1 MESNRSCINHLEAV
15 QRRMD
20 KMTTEETSKLRL
32 DDTLGGD
39 SQILQIKAIQRLARF
54 SLISVSFSL
63 YSFTILFSNKHV
75 ALSYPFCTV
84 LSLYMFTSPP
94 HTSLLFITIPTLIPF
109 LPFPPPSSSHP
120 PPLSTSHHHPHRFI
134 ATVWKNK
141 FSDLRLLLNHTSPH
155 PTPSPTPPP
164 QNLRRQIIRHH
175 RRPQA

>member
-54 SLISVSFSL
+54 SLISLSVSL

-75 ALSYPFCTV
+75 ALSYPFCSV

-94 HTSLLFITIPTLIPF
+94 HTSLLFITIPTLILS
-109 LPFPPPSSSHP
+109 LPSLPPPH
-120 PPLSTSHHHPHRFI
+120 LIHHPYPRLIITPI
-134 ATVWKNK
+134 ASSLQYEKINSLTL
-141 FSDLRLLLNHTSPH
+141 DCY
-155 PTPSPTPPP
+155 
-164 QNLRRQIIRHH
+164 
-175 RRPQA
+175 